1 VTQLLFL
8 LLLLTGPYLLLS
20 LAERRIS
27 GFTVPAHTRRRI
39 GLSLFFLFTGM
50 GHFLQSGAMAQML
63 PPFVPFR
70 LELIYVTG
78 ILEWL
83 GAVGLWIP
91 RLITTTGVCL
101 IVMLIGVLPANVYA
115 AFNRVD
121 FGGHDLGPAYL
132 LVRVPF
138 QFFVIWWIYKAAVQT
153 RGATPADGMGASGRP
168 SPA

>member
-1 VTQLLFL
+1 
-8 LLLLTGPYLLLS
+8 
-20 LAERRIS
+20 
-27 GFTVPAHTRRRI
+27 
-39 GLSLFFLFTGM
+39 
-50 GHFLQSGAMAQML
+50 MAQML

-153 RGATPADGMGASGRP
+153 RGATPADGMGARGRP